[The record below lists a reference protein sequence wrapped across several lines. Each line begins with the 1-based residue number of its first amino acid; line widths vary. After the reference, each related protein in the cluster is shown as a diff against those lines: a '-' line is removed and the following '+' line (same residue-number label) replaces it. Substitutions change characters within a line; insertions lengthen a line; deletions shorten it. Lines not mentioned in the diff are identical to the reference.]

1 MSDQTASLAPRFV
14 VETGRKGGYALPRPV
29 APARAG
35 VRLSCLVAATLLALL
50 NAADVATTHALDR
63 LGGTEVN
70 PVANWLLQ
78 RGALGDA
85 KALLVG
91 LIAVL
96 VVLSSRPQRVVRP
109 LWVAVAVYGAVVA
122 GNTAQLLQAGAV

>member
-14 VETGRKGGYALPRPV
+14 VESGRKGGYALPRPA
-29 APARAG
+29 APAQPGA
-35 VRLSCLVAATLLALL
+35 RLSCLFAALLLAVL
-50 NAADVATTHALDR
+50 NAADVASTHALDR

-91 LIAVL
+91 LIALL

-109 LWVAVAVYGAVVA
+109 LWVAVTVYAAVVA
-122 GNTAQLLQAGAV
+122 GNLAQLLYAA